1 MYRAAEEQRDIS
13 RITTLISGESRFASL
28 VKDNTKGRG
37 IGVKSPPL
45 NIFLKLFKKK
55 SLFKKKKNVGLHGK
69 KVRSVFIIKNVGLP
83 GEKTD
88 SRKCWTH
95 WGKKLSKKPGFRYS

>member
-37 IGVKSPPL
+37 IGVECPPL
-45 NIFLKLFKKK
+45 HILLKVFTITSPFQKK
-55 SLFKKKKNVGLHGK
+55 
-69 KVRSVFIIKNVGLP
+69 
-83 GEKTD
+83 EM
-88 SRKCWTH
+88 
-95 WGKKLSKKPGFRYS
+95 

>member
-1 MYRAAEEQRDIS
+1 MYRAAEEQRDTS

-37 IGVKSPPL
+37 IGVECPPL
-45 NIFLKLFKKK
+45 HILLKVFTITSPFQTKKCRTP
-55 SLFKKKKNVGLHGK
+55 GK

-95 WGKKLSKKPGFRYS
+95 WGKKTI